1 MSGGDTLHF
10 SVKFLTELAAREVYN
25 PRISESAVFAVV
37 EPGLFQCSRQK
48 ENRQ

>member
-1 MSGGDTLHF
+1 MSGNALHF
-10 SVKFLTELAAREVYN
+10 SVKFLTELAALEVYN

-48 ENRQ
+48 ENQQ